1 MTRPR
6 LALLNASHGAYT
18 ARNFRRELDADL
30 VEFDADE
37 GDLPGGFDFDGFV
50 VTGSRASVYWEEA
63 WIEALLDW
71 TRGAIEHG
79 LPCLGVCFGHQV
91 VAAALGGRVEG
102 MGEYEIGYREVRRVG
117 DSRLLAGIDDAFT
130 VFTSHQ
136 DAVTELPPGAE
147 PIAENE
153 YGNHGFRVAEG
164 DGPGPG
170 AVFTVQFH
178 PEYDVSTAETVAGQK
193 DLPGEKERR
202 VFDGINEDN
211 YEASC
216 EAKALFSNFSE
227 HVREAAAV
235 AAD

>member
-6 LALLNASHGAYT
+6 IALLNASHGAYT

-37 GDLPGGFDFDGFV
+37 GDVPDTFAFDGFV
-50 VTGSRASVYWEEA
+50 VTGSRASVYWEEG

-71 TRGAIEHG
+71 TREAIERG

-91 VAAALGGRVEG
+91 VAAALGGRVES

-117 DSRLLAGIDDAFT
+117 ESRLLEGIDDAFT

-136 DAVTELPPGAE
+136 DAVVDLPPEAE

-153 YGNHGFRVAEG
+153 YSNHGFRIAEG
-164 DGPGPG
+164 DGAGPG

-178 PEYDVSTAETVAGQK
+178 PEYDTSTAETVAGQK
-193 DLPGEKERR
+193 DLPEAKERR
-202 VFDGINEDN
+202 VFEGINEDN
-211 YEASC
+211 YEAAR
-216 EAKALFSNFSE
+216 EAKVLFANFTRY
-227 HVREAAAV
+227 VRETATV

>member
-37 GDLPGGFDFDGFV
+37 GDLPEAFDFDGFV
-50 VTGSRASVYWEEA
+50 ITGSRASVYWDDD
-63 WIEALLDW
+63 WIEALVDW
-71 TRGAIEHG
+71 TAEAIDRG

-91 VAAALGGRVEG
+91 AAAALGGRVAG

-117 DSRLLAGIDDAFT
+117 DSRLLEGINDAVT

-136 DAVTELPPGAE
+136 DAVVELPPGAE

-153 YGNHGFRVAEG
+153 YGNHGFRLAGEET
-164 DGPGPG
+164 PGV

-193 DLPGEKERR
+193 DLPEQKERR
-202 VFDGINEDN
+202 VFRDINEEN

-216 EAKALFSNFSE
+216 EAKTLFSNFTE
-227 HVREAAAV
+227 YVRETEAAV

>member
-1 MTRPR
+1 MSRPR

-30 VEFDADE
+30 VEFDPDE
-37 GDLPGGFDFDGFV
+37 DDLPKGFDFDGFV
-50 VTGSRASVYWEEA
+50 VTGSRASVYDEEA
-63 WIEALLDW
+63 WIEALVDW
-71 TRGAIEHG
+71 TAAAIERG

-91 VAAALGGRVEG
+91 VAEALDGRVEG
-102 MGEYEIGYREVRRVG
+102 IGEYEIGYREVRRVG
-117 DSRLLAGIDDAFT
+117 DSRLLEGVDEVFT

-136 DAVTELPPGAE
+136 DAVVDLPPGAE

-153 YGNHGFRVAEG
+153 YGNHGFCVDG
-164 DGPGPG
+164 DTTPGG

-193 DLPGEKERR
+193 DLPDEKERR
-202 VFDGINEDN
+202 VFEGINEET

-216 EAKALFSNFSE
+216 EAKTLFSNFTE
-227 HVREAAAV
+227 YVRETRTTV

>member
-37 GDLPGGFDFDGFV
+37 GDLPGGFGFDGFV
-50 VTGSRASVYWEEA
+50 VTGSRASVYWKDE
-63 WIEALLDW
+63 WIEALIHW
-71 TRGAIEHG
+71 TAEAIDRG

-91 VAAALGGRVEG
+91 VAEALGGRIEG
-102 MGEYEIGYREVRRVG
+102 MGEYEIGYREVHRVG
-117 DSRLLAGIDDAFT
+117 DSRLLAGIDDAFV

-136 DAVTELPPGAE
+136 DAVIDLPPGAE

-153 YGNHGFRVAEG
+153 YGNHGFRIEG
-164 DGPGPG
+164 GDRG
-170 AVFTVQFH
+170 AAFTVQFH
-178 PEYDVSTAETVAGQK
+178 PEYDVATAETVAGQK
-193 DLPGEKERR
+193 DLPDEKERR
-202 VFDGINEDN
+202 VFEDINEDN

-216 EAKALFSNFSE
+216 EAKTLFSNFTE
-227 HVREAAAV
+227 YVREVEAV
-235 AAD
+235 VAD

>member
-37 GDLPGGFDFDGFV
+37 GDLPETFAFDGFV
-50 VTGSRASVYWEEA
+50 VTGSRASVYRDED
-63 WIEALLDW
+63 WIEALVDW
-71 TRGAIEHG
+71 TAGAVERG

-91 VAAALGGRVEG
+91 AAAARGGRVAG

-117 DSRLLAGIDDAFT
+117 DSRLLSGIDEEFT

-136 DAVTELPPGAE
+136 DAVVELPPGAE

-153 YGNHGFRVAEG
+153 YGNHGFRLTDEEF
-164 DGPGPG
+164 PGE

-178 PEYDVSTAETVAGQK
+178 PEYDLSTAETVAGQK
-193 DLPGEKERR
+193 DLPERKERR
-202 VFDGINEDN
+202 VFEGINEAN
-211 YEASC
+211 HEAAC
-216 EAKALFSNFSE
+216 ETKRLFSNFTE
-227 HVREAAAV
+227 YVREAETPV